1 MRGDWGGNTLNERK
15 FGNFGLVLWMD
26 PKAAQNMQV
35 MADLE
40 IEMMTDLFNK

>member
-1 MRGDWGGNTLNERK
+1 
-15 FGNFGLVLWMD
+15 MD

-40 IEMMTDLFNK
+40 IEMMTDLFNKWVY

>member
-1 MRGDWGGNTLNERK
+1 MNER
-15 FGNFGLVLWMD
+15 NLVFPFIFMTWKMD

-40 IEMMTDLFNK
+40 IEMMTDLFNKWVY